1 MAESRKCGRALKL
14 QWNPPLL
21 IDSTVNGYQVTL
33 RSVNGELKR
42 LSNLS
47 REVRSHEFD
56 GLEINTVYKL
66 NIRAR
71 DLNGFGLWAR
81 QQLTTTAG
89 KIDNKA
95 IENILAKTYLSSE
108 GKIWRNLILL
118 KVSPIEIDIGIR
130 YNQLMTHL
138 QQKLCHV

>member
-1 MAESRKCGRALKL
+1 MAESHKCGRALKL